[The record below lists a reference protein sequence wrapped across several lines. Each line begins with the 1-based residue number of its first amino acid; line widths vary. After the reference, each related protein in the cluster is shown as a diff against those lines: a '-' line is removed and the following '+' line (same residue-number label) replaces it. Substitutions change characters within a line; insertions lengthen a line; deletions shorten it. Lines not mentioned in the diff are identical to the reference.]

1 MGWGG
6 VGAVERKA
14 RNMLANLIRLPS
26 AVLLACC
33 VAVLSVLTP
42 GVQAQTPLGHGYTRD
57 GDHIH
62 FEGGGATG
70 PNGGTRIDAPSK
82 ENINGFQRAMGR
94 KLTLC
99 TNLDAATFEPLSVE
113 YSRDRD
119 RVYYKWISPGRF
131 LVIELPQADVASF
144 EVLSG
149 VFAKDANTVWY
160 MDEPIAQSD
169 PESFVVVDHQ
179 MGKDQNHVYFAGRRV
194 RHLHAPTFRHLASGY
209 FADQNAVYW
218 GVDAVRDADPDTFEV
233 LGNSF
238 IGKDAD
244 SVYRS
249 GQLLNGFDAATVKL
263 ILHDP
268 YGYQIFSDRNGVYVN
283 GLKFLH
289 ANPGDFVIRD
299 NLSAV
304 GGRFLFVV
312 DRYHSTPITVFRED
326 GGLVVETVMYDP
338 QSRKA
343 LGVVRANLTQNG
355 MENTTVS
362 PMPGVSDKPSVP
374 GWQIQVFE
382 RPDLAD
388 VLRAKAE
395 LHLP

>member
-1 MGWGG
+1 
-6 VGAVERKA
+6 
-14 RNMLANLIRLPS
+14 MLPILIRLPS
-26 AVLLACC
+26 VVRLACC
-33 VAVLSVLTP
+33 VAIVSVLAP
-42 GVQAQTPLGHGYTRD
+42 GIQAQTPLGHGYTRD
-57 GDHIH
+57 GEHIH
-62 FEGGGATG
+62 FEGGGVTG
-70 PNGGTRIDAPSK
+70 LNGETRIDAPSQ
-82 ENINGFQRAMGR
+82 ENIDGFQRAMGR

-99 TNLDAATFEPLSVE
+99 TNLDAASFVPLSVE

-131 LVIELPQADVASF
+131 LVIELPKADVASF

-160 MDEPIAQSD
+160 MDQPMARSD
-169 PESFVVVDHQ
+169 PASFVIVDHQ
-179 MGKDQNHVYFAGRRV
+179 MGKDRNHVYFSGQRV

-218 GVDAVRDADPDTFEV
+218 GVDAVRGADPATFEV

-238 IGKDAD
+238 IGKDAE
-244 SVYRS
+244 SVFRS
-249 GQLLNGFDAATVKL
+249 GQLLNGLDAATVKL

-268 YGYQIFSDRNGVYVN
+268 YGYQIFSDRHGVYVN

-289 ANPGDFVIRD
+289 ANPGNVVARD

-312 DRYHSTPITVFRED
+312 DTYHSTPITVFRED

-362 PMPGVSDKPSVP
+362 PMPGGSDKPSVAD
-374 GWQIQVFE
+374 WQIQVFE
-382 RPDLAD
+382 RPDLVELLREKAD
-388 VLRAKAE
+388 

>member
-1 MGWGG
+1 M
-6 VGAVERKA
+6 
-14 RNMLANLIRLPS
+14 NMLAILIRVPS
-26 AVLLACC
+26 VVRLGCC
-33 VAVLSVLTP
+33 IAIVSVLAP
-42 GVQAQTPLGHGYTRD
+42 GVRAQTPLGHGYIR
-57 GDHIH
+57 
-62 FEGGGATG
+62 EGGDIYFDGEGTTG
-70 PNGGTRIDAPSK
+70 PDGETRIDAPSK
-82 ENINGFQRAMGR
+82 ENVEGFEKSLGR

-99 TNLDAATFEPLSVE
+99 TELDAATFVPLSEE

-131 LVIELPQADVASF
+131 LVIELPDADAASF

-160 MDEPIAQSD
+160 VDQPLARSD
-169 PESFVVVDHQ
+169 PASFVVVDHR

-209 FADQNAVYW
+209 FADKNGVYW
-218 GVDAVRDADPDTFEV
+218 GVDRVRGADPATFEV

-244 SVYRS
+244 SVFRS
-249 GQLLNGFDAATVKL
+249 GQRMEGFDAATVEL
-263 ILHDP
+263 LLHDP
-268 YGYQIFSDRNGVYVN
+268 YGYQILSDRNGVYVN
-283 GLKFLH
+283 GLEFLH
-289 ANPGDFVIRD
+289 AQPGNFVVRD

-312 DRYHSTPITVFRED
+312 DTYHSTPITVFRED

-343 LGVVRANLTQNG
+343 MGVVRADLTDRG
-355 MENTTVS
+355 MERVTVS
-362 PMPGVSDKPSVP
+362 PMPGAAGEPSVP
-374 GWQIQVFE
+374 DWQIQVFE
-382 RPDLAD
+382 RPDLAEL
-388 VLRAKAE
+388 LRQKAE

>member
-1 MGWGG
+1 
-6 VGAVERKA
+6 
-14 RNMLANLIRLPS
+14 MLANLIRLPS
-26 AVLLACC
+26 GVLPACC
-33 VAVLSVLTP
+33 VAVVSVLTP
-42 GVQAQTPLGHGYTRD
+42 GVQAQTPLGHGYTRHGED
-57 GDHIH
+57 IYFD
-62 FEGGGATG
+62 GGGTTG
-70 PNGGTRIDAPSK
+70 PDGETRIDAPSK
-82 ENINGFQRAMGR
+82 ENVEGFEKSLGR

-99 TNLDAATFEPLSVE
+99 TELDGATFVPLSEE

-131 LVIELPQADVASF
+131 LVIELPDADAASF

-160 MDEPIAQSD
+160 VDQPLARSD
-169 PESFVVVDHQ
+169 PASFVVVDHR

-209 FADQNAVYW
+209 FADQNGVYW
-218 GVDAVRDADPDTFEV
+218 GVDRVRGADPATFEV

-244 SVYRS
+244 SVFRS
-249 GQLLNGFDAATVKL
+249 GERMEGFDTATVEL
-263 ILHDP
+263 LLHDT
-268 YGYQIFSDRNGVYVN
+268 YGYQILSDRNGVYVN
-283 GLKFLH
+283 GLEFLH
-289 ANPGDFVIRD
+289 AQPGNFVVRD

-312 DRYHSTPITVFRED
+312 DTYHSTPVTVFRED
-326 GGLVVETVMYDP
+326 GGLVVETVMYDR

-343 LGVVRANLTQNG
+343 LGVVRADLTDRG
-355 MENTTVS
+355 MERVTVS
-362 PMPGVSDKPSVP
+362 PVPGAGVEPSVP
-374 GWQIQVFE
+374 GWQIEVFE
-382 RPDLAD
+382 RPDLAEL
-388 VLRAKAE
+388 LRQKAD